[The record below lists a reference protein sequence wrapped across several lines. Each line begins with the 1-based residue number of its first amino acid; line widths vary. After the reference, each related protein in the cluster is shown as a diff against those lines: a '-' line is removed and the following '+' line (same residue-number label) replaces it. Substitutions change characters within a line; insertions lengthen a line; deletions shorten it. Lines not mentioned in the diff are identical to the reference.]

1 MKMKNKKKL
10 IKISFIF
17 LITLL
22 ILILIA
28 VYLKIEY
35 GFENEQIKYPENY
48 VLEVIDGDTFI
59 VMINNEKTK
68 IRLLCIDAPE
78 IDKINGYESKKYL
91 ENLILGKIV
100 RLERDFSDKDEY
112 NRLLRYVYIGDIFV
126 NKDLFEN
133 NYAKVLKIEP
143 DVSKCDF

>member
-1 MKMKNKKKL
+1 MKNKKKL

-133 NYAKVLKIEP
+133 NYAKILKIEP